1 MRKIS
6 LPTRQEIDSIIW
18 SGEDK
23 TDLFGFVYDAIEAL
37 ELASEFLEAVKCYER
52 ETYERASDA
61 YDEQQAGV

>member
-18 SGEDK
+18 SGADK
-23 TDLFGFVYDAIEAL
+23 TELFGFVYDAVEAL
-37 ELASEFLEAVKCYER
+37 ELAHEFLDAVKCYEK
-52 ETYERASDA
+52 ETYERARDA

>member
-18 SGEDK
+18 SGADK
-23 TDLFGFVYDAIEAL
+23 TELFGFVYDAVEAL
-37 ELASEFLEAVKCYER
+37 ELAHKFLDAVKCYEK
-52 ETYERASDA
+52 ETYERARDA